1 MDKTNCSLD
10 GNGGGQG
17 GWPATNVTVSRA
29 IHPGTASK
37 SKIASTLICGSN
49 AADEAL
55 PLHIMFYL
63 KTTDEKYSMNIE
75 WCFWLNLCFCSVWTF
90 FPTELFSL
98 SYSEPKRED
107 RFPCSGSA
115 SQII

>member
-63 KTTDEKYSMNIE
+63 KTKDEKYS
-75 WCFWLNLCFCSVWTF
+75 
-90 FPTELFSL
+90 
-98 SYSEPKRED
+98 
-107 RFPCSGSA
+107 
-115 SQII
+115 